1 MNSAAETTKV
11 EKKDPEFD
19 PESYRMSLG
28 DHLEELRYRIFLG
41 IGGMILAAAFC
52 LIFGERVMSAFCWP
66 LWNGYIKY
74 GLDPQII
81 TTSLT
86 EGFVVYMQ
94 ISLISAAAIA
104 APWMLFQLWQF
115 VRTGLYATER
125 KYVTKYMPYSIAL
138 LVAGMLFLY
147 FLVLPITVNFLLRFS
162 MGVPITGGGSQVD
175 TRAATRPAVTPA
187 IPTYKGDP
195 PDPRPGELWIDSLQ
209 NRVKIRVGDD
219 TRVLHIGNTN
229 LISPMVSVQTYID
242 LVVQLLLMF
251 GLTFQLPLVM
261 LALVKIGI
269 VNVAQ
274 LRKWRRAAY
283 FGIAVLCGVVVPDVV
298 TGMIAM
304 MVPLIFLYEGGILL
318 ALRVEKQRAA
328 AEAAEAT
335 GEEEQDGK

>member
-1 MNSAAETTKV
+1 
-11 EKKDPEFD
+11 
-19 PESYRMSLG
+19 
-28 DHLEELRYRIFLG
+28 
-41 IGGMILAAAFC
+41 MILAAIVC
-52 LIFGERVMSAFCWP
+52 LIFGSRVMSAFCRP
-66 LWNGYIKY
+66 LWNGYIKH

-104 APWMLFQLWQF
+104 SPWILFQLWQF
-115 VRTGLYATER
+115 IRSGLYPTER
-125 KYVTKYMPYSIAL
+125 KYVTKYMPYSIGL
-138 LVAGMLFLY
+138 LISGMLFLY
-147 FLVLPITVNFLLRFS
+147 FLVLPITVNFLIGFS
-162 MGVPITGGGSQVD
+162 MSVPITGGSSQVD
-175 TRAATRPAVTPA
+175 TLAAARPAVTPA

-195 PDPRPGELWIDSLQ
+195 ADPRPGELWIDSTQ
-209 NRVKIRVGDD
+209 SRVKVRIGNE
-219 TRVLHIGNTN
+219 TRVLHLGNTN

-261 LALVKIGI
+261 LAVVKIGI
-269 VNVAQ
+269 VNTTQ

-304 MVPLIFLYEGGILL
+304 MVPLIFLYEGGIIM
-318 ALRVEKQRAA
+318 AARAERQRAA
-328 AEAAEAT
+328 EDAAAEVET
-335 GEEEQDGK
+335 GEEEK